1 MQKPEII
8 LTNPEAARALRDN
21 DLLAQFLEP
30 KSPSEVAKKT
40 GQAANLV
47 HHHAKRFLELGL
59 LFEASRN
66 AGKVFYQLTARQF
79 KFDRRLLGNEANNT
93 DLQELTKAFLEAYE
107 RSSHLE
113 GREVDYSIH
122 SFHDRSEMPS
132 EGYQALL
139 MRNWETH
146 KPREN
151 LEPHPTHYGSRT
163 LTLNAAKYQELI
175 RKITMLMVECEDEPS
190 SSDGLCTLTLLGFHG
205 AIREDGSASAA
216 LNSYVQI

>member
-30 KSPSEVAKKT
+30 KSPSEIAKET
-40 GQAANLV
+40 GQPANLV

-59 LFEASRN
+59 LFEVRRE

-79 KFDRRLLGNEANNT
+79 KFDHHLLGNETNNT
-93 DLQELTKAFLEAYE
+93 DLNELTTAFLKSYE
-107 RSSHLE
+107 RSSSLE
-113 GREVDYSIH
+113 GREPDYSIH

-132 EGYQALL
+132 EGHQALL
-139 MRNWETH
+139 MRNWETS

-151 LEPHPTHYGSRT
+151 LEPHPTHFGFRT
-163 LTLNAAKYQELI
+163 FALSAAKYQELV
-175 RKITMLMVECEDEPS
+175 RKITLLMIECEDEPS
-190 SSDGLCTLTLLGFHG
+190 SSDGLCTFALFGFHG
-205 AIREDGSASAA
+205 ATREGG
-216 LNSYVQI
+216 